1 MSSWLFYG
9 EWILNESLQTSSQHL
24 FLLTKNSKSPKIP
37 RGRVRGESR
46 GGVHELWGD
55 MYLWVAS
62 YSLPSALLME
72 NYSYVLTLDITG
84 GAVISI

>member
-1 MSSWLFYG
+1 MNRCRPPVSICS
-9 EWILNESLQTSSQHL
+9 SSQRIA
-24 FLLTKNSKSPKIP
+24 KAP
-37 RGRVRGESR
+37 RYLGAECVGRAGEVCMNYEVS
-46 GGVHELWGD
+46 

-72 NYSYVLTLDITG
+72 NYWYVLTLDITG